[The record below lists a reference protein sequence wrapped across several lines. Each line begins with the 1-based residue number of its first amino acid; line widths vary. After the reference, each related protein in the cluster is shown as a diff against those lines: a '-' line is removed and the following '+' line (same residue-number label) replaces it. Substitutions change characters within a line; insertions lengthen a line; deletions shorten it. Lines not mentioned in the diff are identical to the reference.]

1 VNRSSIVISVA
12 YRVNDISNKNKNKLQ
27 EEENFETKNRY
38 LGHLP
43 R

>member
-1 VNRSSIVISVA
+1 MIIISVT
-12 YRVNDISNKNKNKLQ
+12 YQVNNISNKKKNKLQ
-27 EEENFETKNRY
+27 EEGNLETKNRY